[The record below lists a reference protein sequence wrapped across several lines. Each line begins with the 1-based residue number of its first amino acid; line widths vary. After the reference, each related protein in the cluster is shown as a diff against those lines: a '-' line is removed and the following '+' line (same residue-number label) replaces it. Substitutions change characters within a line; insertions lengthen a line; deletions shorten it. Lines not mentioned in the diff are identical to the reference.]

1 MPQTLKVKVND
12 RWYTVEVDSLLERP
26 VRALVDGEPFEVDV
40 ETSPPEDAAMPDAAP
55 EPEAAPAPEDTGR
68 PDNPPIE
75 LARLPKPV
83 REFRSPMPGVII
95 SVDVKEGDEV
105 IVGDQICVLESM
117 KMRQVLR
124 ADWSGVVRQIHVTP
138 GEQVMDGNLIAELE

>member
-1 MPQTLKVKVND
+1 MPQTLRVKVKGK
-12 RWYTVEVDSLLERP
+12 WYTVEVGSLLERP
-26 VRALVDGEPFEVDV
+26 VRALVDGEPFDIDI
-40 ETSPPEDAAMPDAAP
+40 ETTPPDPVAPAEPEAAP
-55 EPEAAPAPEDTGR
+55 EPEPAATGR
-68 PDNPPIE
+68 PDNPPIQ
-75 LARLPKPV
+75 LNRLPTPV

-95 SVDVKEGDEV
+95 SIDVKEGDEV

-138 GEQVMDGNLIAELE
+138 GQQVMDGNLIAELE

>member
-1 MPQTLKVKVND
+1 MPQTLRVKVKGK
-12 RWYTVEVDSLLERP
+12 WYIVEVGSLLERP
-26 VRALVDGEPFEVDV
+26 VRAVVDGEPFEIDL
-40 ETSPPEDAAMPDAAP
+40 ETTPPEAVTDGPDIAESTP
-55 EPEAAPAPEDTGR
+55 EPEATGR

-75 LARLPKPV
+75 ITRLPTAI

-95 SVDVKEGDEV
+95 SIDVKEGDEV

-124 ADWSGVVRQIHVTP
+124 ADWSGVVRQIHVAP
-138 GEQVMDGNLIAELE
+138 GQQVMDGNLIAELE

>member
-1 MPQTLKVKVND
+1 MPQTLRVKVKGK
-12 RWYTVEVDSLLERP
+12 WYTVEVGSLLERP
-26 VRALVDGEPFEVDV
+26 VRALVDGEPFDVDL
-40 ETSPPEDAAMPDAAP
+40 ETRPPEDAPAPDAAP
-55 EPEAAPAPEDTGR
+55 EPVAAPTQEDTGR

-75 LARLPKPV
+75 LARLPRPV

-124 ADWSGVVRQIHVTP
+124 ADWSGIVRQIHVTP

>member
-1 MPQTLKVKVND
+1 MPQTLRVKVKGK
-12 RWYTVEVDSLLERP
+12 WYTVEVGSLLERP
-26 VRALVDGEPFEVDV
+26 VRAVVDGEPFEIDL
-40 ETSPPEDAAMPDAAP
+40 ETTPPEPVADAPDLSESAP
-55 EPEAAPAPEDTGR
+55 EPEPTGR
-68 PDNPPIE
+68 PENPPIE
-75 LARLPKPV
+75 ITRLPTPI

-95 SVDVKEGDEV
+95 SIDVKEGDEV

-138 GEQVMDGNLIAELE
+138 GQQVMDGNLIAELE

>member
-1 MPQTLKVKVND
+1 MPQTLRVKVKGK
-12 RWYTVEVDSLLERP
+12 WYTVEVGSLLDRP
-26 VRALVDGEPFEVDV
+26 VRAVVDGEPFDIDIETQPPEVDA
-40 ETSPPEDAAMPDAAP
+40 DAPDADESAP
-55 EPEAAPAPEDTGR
+55 EPEPTGR

-75 LARLPKPV
+75 ITRLPKPI

-117 KMRQVLR
+117 KMRQALR

-138 GEQVMDGNLIAELE
+138 GQQVMDGNLIAELE

>member
-1 MPQTLKVKVND
+1 MPQTLRVKVRD
-12 RWYTVEVDSLLERP
+12 KWYTVEVGSLLERP
-26 VRALVDGEPFEVDV
+26 VRALVDGEPFDIDIETTPPASDV
-40 ETSPPEDAAMPDAAP
+40 PAEPESTP
-55 EPEAAPAPEDTGR
+55 EPEQEATGR

-75 LARLPKPV
+75 ITRLPKPI

-95 SVDVKEGDEV
+95 SIDVKEGDEV

-124 ADWSGVVRQIHVTP
+124 ADWSGVVRHIHVTP
-138 GEQVMDGNLIAELE
+138 GQQVMDGNLIAELE

>member
-1 MPQTLKVKVND
+1 MPQTLRVKVKGK
-12 RWYTVEVDSLLERP
+12 WYTVEVGSLLERP
-26 VRALVDGEPFEVDV
+26 VRALVDGEPFEIDI
-40 ETSPPEDAAMPDAAP
+40 ETTPPAPEADAPDTAESAP
-55 EPEAAPAPEDTGR
+55 EPEPTGR

-75 LARLPKPV
+75 IRRLPTPV

-95 SVDVKEGDEV
+95 SIDVKEGDEV

-138 GEQVMDGNLIAELE
+138 GQQVMDGNLIAELE